1 VRVLLVD
8 TAREWRGGQSQILLT
23 AQGLRSRGHAVALA
37 CRAGGVLEA
46 RARQAGLEVQGFAF
60 RGDLSPRALLPL
72 VALVRRFSAEVLQ
85 LNDPHAAFCGFLAAR
100 LAGRGRTIATRRVDF
115 HLRGALSRLKYARA
129 DRVIAVSRAI
139 ATILEQDG
147 LARQRIRLVHE
158 GVPDRT
164 PRDGDDPLRQLGVP
178 GDALVI
184 GNVAALT
191 PHKDHATLLAALPEV
206 FARIPRAHVLI
217 FGEGELRP
225 ALEAQA
231 GALGLGARCTFA
243 GFRSDLDS
251 LVPRF
256 DVFCL
261 SSRWEGLGTSLLD
274 AMAFARPIV
283 ATAAGGIPEAVA
295 DGINGRLVPV
305 QDPKALA
312 TALIELLD
320 DAAQRQA
327 LGRAGRERYLG
338 HFTADRMVEETLAVY
353 REVA

>member
-1 VRVLLVD
+1 MRVLLVD
-8 TAREWRGGQSQILLT
+8 TAREWRGGQSQFLLT
-23 AQGLRSRGHAVALA
+23 GLGLAARGHAVALA

-46 RARQAGLEVQGFAF
+46 RARRCGLDVHPFAF

-72 VALVRRFSAEVLQ
+72 AGLVRRFEADVLQ
-85 LNDPHAAFCGFLAAR
+85 LNDPHAVGCGLLAAR
-100 LAGRGRTIATRRVDF
+100 LAARGRTIATRRVDF
-115 HLRGALSRLKYARA
+115 HLRSAVSRFKYARA

-139 ATILEQDG
+139 ATILAEDG
-147 LARQRIRLVHE
+147 LSADRIRLVYE
-158 GVPDRT
+158 GVPDRM
-164 PRDGDDPLRQLGVP
+164 PRDGGDPLRELGVP
-178 GDALVI
+178 EGALVI

-191 PHKDHATLLAALPEV
+191 PHKDQATLLAALPEV
-206 FARIPRAHVLI
+206 FRRVPRARALI

-231 GALGLGARCTFA
+231 CALGLGERCILA

-283 ATAAGGIPEAVA
+283 ATAAGGIPEAVV
-295 DGINGRLVPV
+295 DGVNGRVVPV
-305 QDPKALA
+305 RDPAALA
-312 TALIELLD
+312 GALVELLE
-320 DAAQRQA
+320 DAGRREA
-327 LGRAGRERYLG
+327 LGRAGRERFLAR
-338 HFTADRMVEETLAVY
+338 FTADRMVEETLAVY
-353 REVA
+353 RELA